1 MRLTFFLDP
10 GRIAVRVSSTSSP
23 EEVDDGVALGD
34 TGLRLVDTPFAAIG
48 VVARPIL
55 AGGADAAAAIADLV
69 LAC

>member
-23 EEVDDGVALGD
+23 EEVDDGVALG
-34 TGLRLVDTPFAAIG
+34 GLRLVDTPFAAIG
-48 VVARPIL
+48 VVARPLL